1 MTFNRMVMKQPV
13 TIPPGLQADE
23 LQALVSGFIRFNGM
37 HKMEVKEVTEDKII
51 VGAVKKTPQH
61 TLYEE
66 KQLKRSLVPAIVN
79 IYQPFVPG
87 KTVHVH
93 ITLIQEPRP
102 DRMEM
107 KAKKYALKQIK
118 KKIKEKLPLTRQ
130 EELLY
135 LVEVQGHSQTE
146 AEEMIRTSGGLTF

>member
-1 MTFNRMVMKQPV
+1 MKQPV

-23 LQALVSGFIRFNGM
+23 LQALVSRFIRFNGM
-37 HKMEVKEVTEDKII
+37 HKIEVKEVTEENII
-51 VGAVKKTPQH
+51 VGAVKKIPRSTF
-61 TLYEE
+61 YEE
-66 KQLKRSLVPAIVN
+66 KQFKRFLIPEIIK
-79 IYQPFVPG
+79 IYQPFVQG
-87 KTVHVH
+87 KIVHVH

-118 KKIKEKLPLTRQ
+118 KKIKENLPLTKQ